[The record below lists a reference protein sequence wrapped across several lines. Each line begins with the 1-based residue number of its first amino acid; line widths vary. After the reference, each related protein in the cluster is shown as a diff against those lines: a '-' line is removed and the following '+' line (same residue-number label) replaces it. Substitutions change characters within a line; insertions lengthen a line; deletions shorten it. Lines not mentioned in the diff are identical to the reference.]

1 MIEIFGCLL
10 KLEYLAKFSHLC
22 VNNAWEGLKGPLSI
36 LTTFASKM
44 GFYCSSKYVISII
57 LSGTIMMG
65 SVTTCEHVVHYH
77 FTYLT

>member
-22 VNNAWEGLKGPLSI
+22 VNHAWEGLKGPLSI

-44 GFYCSSKYVISII
+44 GFCCSSKYAI
-57 LSGTIMMG
+57 LYNSKWNNNDGI
-65 SVTTCEHVVHYH
+65 CYH
-77 FTYLT
+77 L